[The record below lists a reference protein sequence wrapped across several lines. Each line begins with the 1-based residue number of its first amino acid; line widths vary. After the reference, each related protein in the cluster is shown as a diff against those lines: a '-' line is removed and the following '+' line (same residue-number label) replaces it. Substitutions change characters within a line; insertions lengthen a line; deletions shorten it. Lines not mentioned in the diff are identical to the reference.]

1 MKAFSMDGD
10 DLEFNGKEFV
20 VLHGIDQL
28 AQEAEM
34 SVMTI
39 KGEWFLDE
47 EIGLDMSS
55 IKTKPFNPNEFRHD
69 IIACLQGTSNVLSVT
84 KLDLETNY
92 EDRKA
97 YVTFEA
103 ITDQSELLQISRLG
117 VDV

>member
-1 MKAFSMDGD
+1 MKAFSMDDD

-34 SVMTI
+34 SVTTI

-47 EIGLDMSS
+47 EIGFDMSS
-55 IKTKPFNPNEFRHD
+55 MKVKPFNPNEFRHD
-69 IIACLQGTSNVLSVT
+69 IIASLQGTSNVLSVT
-84 KLDLETNY
+84 KLDLEPNY
-92 EDRKA
+92 DTRKA

-103 ITDQSELLQISRLG
+103 ITDEGELLQISRLG
-117 VDV
+117 VDI